1 MLRRE
6 TKAETRLGWLRRS
19 RGGGRTVGMTVIGT
33 VAVSSAMAIR
43 RTVIETMRDDR
54 DTPTWI
60 VSPIILG
67 MMAEWAVAGLA
78 ATQWGRRRRNVP
90 MATCGCLY
98 GVDPEQCAALRRPAL
113 SVREGLA
120 GQ

>member
-6 TKAETRLGWLRRS
+6 TKAETR

-54 DTPTWI
+54 DTPTCI

-67 MMAEWAVAGLA
+67 MMARVGGGRIGSDPVGSA
-78 ATQWGRRRRNVP
+78 ATERADGDLWLPVRR
-90 MATCGCLY
+90 
-98 GVDPEQCAALRRPAL
+98 
-113 SVREGLA
+113 
-120 GQ
+120 